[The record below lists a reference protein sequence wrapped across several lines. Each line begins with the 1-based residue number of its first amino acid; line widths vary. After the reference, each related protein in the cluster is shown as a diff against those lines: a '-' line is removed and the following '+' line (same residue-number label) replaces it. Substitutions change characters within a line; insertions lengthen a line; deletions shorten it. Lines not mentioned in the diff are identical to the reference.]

1 MTDQNDTRASAASSD
16 SQNGTT
22 EHSAPKAVYWCRK
35 CGVPLISQT
44 CDICGGTGRYCG
56 VDLKPVF
63 SEERSLFERFLRCSE
78 VLPAEGRLPKELYI
92 NRGRVVW
99 QGKRLFEFRVV
110 AGEIVLKRGFSLSQ
124 DDYGCGNDDFVYRA
138 VEANRS
144 ALAELEREALQFID
158 SALSE
163 FQQAE
168 PVVAFSGGKDSAV
181 TAYLVSQVARP
192 VLFFSDT
199 TIEYPETYEYISSF
213 AELFGLELVREEPD
227 ADFLTMCEQLGPP
240 SRILRWCCSVFK
252 GTLLSRFLNRLDHE
266 VINFD
271 GIRRRESN
279 RRSKYERATKNPK
292 VVKQITFRPIIDWAS
307 LEVWLYHFWR
317 DLPLNPLYFKGFA
330 RVGCYA
336 CPNNTEYD
344 DLLTSEY
351 YPRLWFQ
358 WQERLIGF
366 FDREYASEY
375 DEVDQGQWLREGLW
389 KKRMPHRSTEYS
401 TVSRPCLEE
410 SGLSYEMSK
419 PVDDQ
424 IVQFLKPLGKVQLF
438 TVGNDKVGFSLTRPD
453 WYHISSI
460 LNDNRL
466 TTTFLNG
473 KGYQS
478 KLLIERQLR
487 KWLNCVGC
495 GACAGTCPVGTIS
508 IRAGSFQVADNLC
521 TRCQECV
528 RSNFTRQ
535 GCVALSYKN
544 DSVRIR
550 EE

>member
-1 MTDQNDTRASAASSD
+1 MTDQNDTRASAAISD
-16 SQNGTT
+16 SQNGAT

-35 CGVPLISQT
+35 CDVPLISRT
-44 CDICGGTGRYCG
+44 CDICGSTGRYCG

-63 SEERSLFERFLRCSE
+63 PEERSLFERFLRCSKI
-78 VLPAEGRLPKELYI
+78 LPAEGRLPKELYI

-99 QGKRLFEFRVV
+99 QGKRLFEFRVT
-110 AGEIVLKRGFSLSQ
+110 AGEIVLKRGFSLSP
-124 DDYGCGNDDFVYRA
+124 DDYGCGNDDFVHRA
-138 VEANRS
+138 VEANKS

-163 FQQAE
+163 FQEAE
-168 PVVAFSGGKDSAV
+168 PIVAFSGGKDSAV
-181 TAYLVSQVARP
+181 TAYLVLQVARP
-192 VLFFSDT
+192 VLFFSNT

-213 AELFGLELVREEPD
+213 AEFFSLELVREEPD

-279 RRSKYERATKNPK
+279 RRSKYERVTKNPK
-292 VVKQITFRPIIDWAS
+292 VVKQITFRPIIDWTS
-307 LEVWLYHFWR
+307 LEVWLYNFWR
-317 DLPLNPLYFKGFA
+317 DLPLNPLYFRGFA

-351 YPRLWFQ
+351 YPKLWSQ
-358 WQERLIGF
+358 WQERLTGF

-375 DEVDQGQWLREGLW
+375 DEVDQEQWLKEGLW

-438 TVGNDKVGFSLTRPD
+438 KMGNDKVGFSLTRAD
-453 WYHISSI
+453 WYQISSI

-495 GACAGTCPVGTIS
+495 GACAGTCPVGAIS
-508 IRAGSFQVADNLC
+508 VQAGSFQIADNLC

-535 GCVALSYKN
+535 GCVVLSYKN